1 MNQEEDARKLLAQQ
15 EIGDTVVHLWIH
27 GVEFKRGDAQQDWEF
42 ISKID
47 LKEEA

>member
-1 MNQEEDARKLLAQQ
+1 MNQEQDARELLMQQ

-27 GVEFKRGDAQQDWEF
+27 GVEFKRLDSEYPWEF
-42 ISKID
+42 ISKIE